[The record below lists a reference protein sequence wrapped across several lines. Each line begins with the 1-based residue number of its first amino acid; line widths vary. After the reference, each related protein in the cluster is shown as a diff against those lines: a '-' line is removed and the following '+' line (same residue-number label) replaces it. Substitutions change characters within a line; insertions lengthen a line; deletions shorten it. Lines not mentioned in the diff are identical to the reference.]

1 MVQNETSAAEL
12 AELVAAAIGDY
23 DFPGQSRGGV
33 PAPPNPERADE
44 RAQARTELSRRLID
58 PIPSSIWRG
67 AKRLVVVPDG
77 PLHRLPFELLSR
89 EGVLLADDLALSYA
103 PSLSALDVLRRNGP
117 PERDPSHLFIGFGD
131 PAFEDRWHPL
141 AEGAGGAPTQFARRG
156 LTLPELPATR
166 AEVESAA
173 EIFAPAATTFCG
185 AEATEQSV
193 KSFVEPYA
201 YIHFATHGLLDD
213 EAPLYSG
220 LALAPPRSDESPG
233 DQGPDDFLQVFEIFD
248 LRLSADVVVCSACQ
262 TGAGRYLAGEGLIG
276 MTRAFFV
283 AGARNLVV
291 SLWPVPD
298 LLTAKLMQAFY
309 GFLRD
314 GSPVDE
320 ALRRAKAGVR
330 RRHPDPYYWAAF
342 ITLGAGAAES

>member
-1 MVQNETSAAEL
+1 
-12 AELVAAAIGDY
+12 
-23 DFPGQSRGGV
+23 
-33 PAPPNPERADE
+33 
-44 RAQARTELSRRLID
+44 
-58 PIPSSIWRG
+58 
-67 AKRLVVVPDG
+67 
-77 PLHRLPFELLSR
+77 
-89 EGVLLADDLALSYA
+89 LLADDLALSYA
-103 PSLSALDVLRRNGP
+103 PSLSALEVLRRNPP
-117 PERDPSHLFIGFGD
+117 PERDPRHLFIGFGD
-131 PAFEDRWHPL
+131 PIFESRWSPL
-141 AEGAGGAPTQFARRG
+141 AEGVGRATQFARRG

-185 AEATEQSV
+185 AEATEGKVKLSV
-193 KSFVEPYA
+193 GPYA
-201 YIHFATHGLLDD
+201 YVHFATHGLLDD

-220 LALAPPRSDESPG
+220 LALAPPRSDESPDG
-233 DQGPDDFLQVFEIFD
+233 EGQDDFLQVFEIFD

-298 LLTAKLMQAFY
+298 LLTAKLMHAFY

-314 GSPVDE
+314 GNPVDE
-320 ALRRAKAGVR
+320 ALRRAKDGVR

-342 ITLGAGAAES
+342 ITLGVGAAES